1 MTDIRNASL
10 VLKTSD
16 FTTRSDYCYG
26 QPYTFSNGYINGKGS
41 LMTWNN
47 INLRTLLGDM
57 YDKYNS
63 FNICLN
69 TISTTTANTIDP
81 NTESKNIVLKM
92 SGLPWIN
99 QSYDSK
105 TLTNTNKTIMG
116 AFTFIPS
123 SSNSQYYYSNNVAT
137 FGKNQEI
144 CNITLEYTRV
154 FDDSM
159 STGTYLSA
167 ITTYTG
173 TALNGGTTLTLSAA
187 TTAAIVLGSYVTGAG
202 IPNNTCIV
210 GFTSTTQVTLSQPTT
225 AALNLTAVTIYPLI
239 SFPNA
244 IFIFDVFGINDDGD
258 LPKRISFGK

>member
-1 MTDIRNASL
+1 
-10 VLKTSD
+10 
-16 FTTRSDYCYG
+16 
-26 QPYTFSNGYINGKGS
+26 
-41 LMTWNN
+41 
-47 INLRTLLGDM
+47 M

-81 NTESKNIVLKM
+81 NTESKNVILKL
-92 SGLPWIN
+92 SGLPWLN

-105 TLTNTNKTIMG
+105 TLTNVNKVVMG

-154 FDDSM
+154 FDDAM
-159 STGTYLSA
+159 STGTYLTA
-167 ITTYTG
+167 INTYTG
-173 TALNGGTTLTLSAA
+173 TALNGSTTLTLSSA
-187 TTAAIVLGSYVTGAG
+187 TTAAIVLGSLVTGAG

-210 GFTSTTQVTLSQPTT
+210 GFTSTTQVTLSQATT
-225 AALNLTAVTIYPLI
+225 AALNVTNISIQPLI

-244 IFIFDVFGINDDGD
+244 IFIFDIFGISDDGD
-258 LPKRISFGK
+258 LPKRITFK